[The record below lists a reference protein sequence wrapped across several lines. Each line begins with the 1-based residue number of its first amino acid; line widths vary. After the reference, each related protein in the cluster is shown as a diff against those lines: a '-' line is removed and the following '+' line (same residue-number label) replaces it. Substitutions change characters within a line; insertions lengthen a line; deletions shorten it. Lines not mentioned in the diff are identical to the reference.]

1 MIDLFISDLHLDD
14 SRTDCT
20 ACLIRFLRGPARQA
34 DRLFILGDLFEA
46 WIGDDVITDMSK
58 QVAAALSDCVDHGTH
73 ISFLAGNRDFLLG
86 QAYASSA
93 GMQLLHEPVRIMHD
107 ELEMTLLHGDQLCT
121 DDTEYQR
128 FRRLVR
134 NDVWQSEFLSKPIKE
149 RLEFA
154 NEARS
159 ASQKHTGQTASEIM
173 DVNQQAVIQFMN
185 DHKTDFVIHGH
196 THRPDIHQ
204 FELNHFSA
212 TRIVLGDWY
221 EQGSVLVMKD
231 QQYELQ
237 TLAF

>member
-1 MIDLFISDLHLDD
+1 MIDLFISDLHLDE
-14 SRTDCT
+14 SRSDCT
-20 ACLIRFLRGPARQA
+20 ACLTRFLKGPARQA

-46 WIGDDVITDMSK
+46 WIGDDVITEMSK
-58 QVAAALSDCVDHGTH
+58 LVAAALSDCADHGTQ

-86 QAYASSA
+86 QHYASSA
-93 GMQLLHEPVRIMHD
+93 GMQLLQEPVRIMHD

-121 DDTEYQR
+121 DDIEYQR

-134 NDVWQSEFLSKPIKE
+134 TDVWQSEFLSKPISE

-154 NEARS
+154 SEARL
-159 ASQKHTGQTASEIM
+159 ASQKHTGEMASEIM

-204 FELNHFSA
+204 FDLNHFSA

-221 EQGSVLVMKD
+221 EQGSVLMIKD
-231 QQYELQ
+231 QQYDLQ
-237 TLAF
+237 SLAF